1 MHRLR
6 RSLRSVLNEP
16 VLADR
21 SLDVMAGALWAIY
34 GLWGMSSTIS
44 KIPTLDRAA
53 SPLYQLIW
61 GGLIGLV
68 ALVAAIAAFSTL
80 VPGSTLVRIR
90 KKQAEMWAVSIL
102 GGFIG
107 VYPVLI
113 FLEALTGDP
122 ARQSI
127 AILSLSYL
135 VVPTWR
141 VYHLVRRIR
150 SLRPEAIPRDRKRR
164 G

>member
-1 MHRLR
+1 MQRLR
-6 RSLRSVLNEP
+6 RSVRSVLNDP

-21 SLDVMAGALWAIY
+21 RLDVMAGTLWAIY
-34 GLWGMSSTIS
+34 GLWGMSSTIA
-44 KIPTLDRAA
+44 KIPTLDRTA
-53 SPLYQLIW
+53 SPLYQLVW
-61 GGLIGLV
+61 GALIGLV

-90 KKQAEMWAVSIL
+90 KKQTEMWAVSIL
-102 GGFIG
+102 GGFIA

-113 FLEALTGDP
+113 FLEAFTGDP

-127 AILSLSYL
+127 AFLSLSYL

-141 VYHLVRRIR
+141 VDHLVRRIR
-150 SLRPEAIPRDRKRR
+150 SLRPKVIPRDRKRL